1 MAKYFDEK
9 KWLKALKK
17 PDWYLELFD
26 DFKKIM
32 AQREKIDEKT
42 SFEIKKELYN
52 FFENQ
57 LTTNNVALGLTGPDW
72 DKERKPI
79 DTIIIH
85 HSKNQSGLAL
95 TTLNAVHLLKLYASY
110 YANPTYE
117 GEEYIKGQPI
127 YSGHF
132 KDNKQVFYGYHWFV
146 RMDGEVERLLEDKN
160 IGWHAGNWEV
170 NCRSIGICLDND
182 FIDSSPSDLVISSIV
197 KIIKEN
203 YPQIKSQNILG
214 HREVNPKTTCPGNTF
229 LTDWKQKIVQLI

>member
-1 MAKYFDEK
+1 MAKYFDEER
-9 KWLKALKK
+9 WIKALKN
-17 PDWYLELFD
+17 PDWYLELFA

-32 AQREKIDEKT
+32 GQREKVDEKT
-42 SFEIKKELYN
+42 SFEIKKELYS

-57 LTTNNVALGLTGPDW
+57 LTTNNIASGLTGPDW

-79 DTIIIH
+79 DAIIIH
-85 HSKNQSGLAL
+85 HSKNQPGLAL
-95 TTLNAVHLLKLYASY
+95 TMLNAVHLLKLYASY

-132 KDNKQVFYGYHWFV
+132 KDNKQVFYGYHWLL
-146 RMDGEVERLLEDKN
+146 RMDGKFERLLEDKN
-160 IGWHAGNWEV
+160 IGWHAGNWEM

-182 FIDSSPSDLVISSIV
+182 FTDSSPSDLVISLIV

-214 HREVNPKTTCPGNTF
+214 HREVNSKTTCPGNTF
-229 LTDWKQKIVQLI
+229 LTDWKQKIIQLI

>member
-17 PDWYLELFD
+17 PDWYLELVD

-32 AQREKIDEKT
+32 QQRRQVDDKT
-42 SFEIKKELYN
+42 SFEIKKELYQ
-52 FFENQ
+52 FFEKQ
-57 LTTNNVALGLTGPDW
+57 LVSNNIILGASGPDW

-79 DTIIIH
+79 DTIVIH
-85 HSKNQSGLAL
+85 HSKNQPGLAL
-95 TTLNAVHLLKLYASY
+95 TILNAAHLVRLYAYY

-117 GEEYIKGQPI
+117 GEKYIKGQSI

-132 KDNKQVFYGYHWFV
+132 KNTKQVFYGYHWFI
-146 RMDGEVERLLEDKN
+146 RMNGEVKRLLEDKN

-170 NCRSIGICLDND
+170 NCRSIGICLDNN
-182 FIDSSPSDLVISSIV
+182 FTNSSPSDLAISSVV

-203 YPQIKSQNILG
+203 YPQIKAKDILG
-214 HREVNPKTTCPGNTF
+214 HREVNPKTECPGNTF
-229 LTDWKQKIVQLI
+229 LTDWKKKITQNF